1 MENILIVLA
10 IAIILLM
17 LAFAGIG
24 IKIFF
29 NRTPKI
35 SSCSSANK
43 DGACSCTTDS
53 CS

>member
-1 MENILIVLA
+1 MENILVVLV
-10 IAIILLM
+10 IAVVMLS

-24 IKIFF
+24 IRLFF

-43 DGACSCTTDS
+43 EGGCDCTADS
-53 CS
+53 CG